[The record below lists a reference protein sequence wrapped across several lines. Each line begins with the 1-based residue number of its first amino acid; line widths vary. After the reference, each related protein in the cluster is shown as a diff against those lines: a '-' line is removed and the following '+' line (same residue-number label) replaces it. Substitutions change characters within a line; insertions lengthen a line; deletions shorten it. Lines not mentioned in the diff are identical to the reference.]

1 MALDVLLG
9 RVGEH
14 ARRRPVLRRDDE
26 LGGRAHAVEDLVVV
40 APQLAAVE
48 HDARA
53 RDLRAQFLDDAR
65 LGQLD
70 VAGGHDVLVSSVMER
85 HAVLLDVVG
94 VAAHQTQVG
103 GDLGHEREERVVH
116 GAGAEGD
123 DALLVV
129 EAELLGRLR
138 VRRAVSRVQARFPR
152 RRRAPPCCS

>member
-1 MALDVLLG
+1 MRLVSRFDGVMSVHLHAVEATRRQKGRRNETDDVLDDGLLLRVALDVLLG

-26 LGGRAHAVEDLVVV
+26 FGGRAHAVEDLVVV

-53 RDLRAQFLDDAR
+53 GDLRAQFLDDAR

-85 HAVLLDVVG
+85 HAVLFDVVG
-94 VAAHQTQVG
+94 VAAHQT
-103 GDLGHEREERVVH
+103 
-116 GAGAEGD
+116 
-123 DALLVV
+123 
-129 EAELLGRLR
+129 
-138 VRRAVSRVQARFPR
+138 
-152 RRRAPPCCS
+152 